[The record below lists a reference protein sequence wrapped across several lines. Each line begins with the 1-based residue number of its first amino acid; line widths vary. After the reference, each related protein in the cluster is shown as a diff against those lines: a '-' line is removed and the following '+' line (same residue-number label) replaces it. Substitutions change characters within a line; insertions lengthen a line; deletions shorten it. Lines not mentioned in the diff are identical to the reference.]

1 IVKKTNLAIYYF
13 DKKLEGELSSQNLS
27 TIISSVEL
35 HENGKI
41 KSAPEGFFD
50 EWQNSL
56 FKLL

>member
-1 IVKKTNLAIYYF
+1 
-13 DKKLEGELSSQNLS
+13 
-27 TIISSVEL
+27 